1 VGKAIE
7 MYMEEKDKGIPV
19 GLSEEEVKKIKP
31 KRARIAISKPG
42 RKIGACPEC
51 GSSTIEY
58 EGGCFVCK
66 SCGYS
71 ECE

>member
-1 VGKAIE
+1 MGKAIE

-31 KRARIAISKPG
+31 KNIAISKPG